1 MVETFPGGGAMIE
14 NNVVLYRSMRFLR
27 KEFILSLESQISV
40 AVTKGTTS
48 DTQVWRSA
56 VVNIVAPQK
65 CIYLYNLK
73 GAV

>member
-14 NNVVLYRSMRFLR
+14 NNVVLYRSTRFLR

-48 DTQVWRSA
+48 DT
-56 VVNIVAPQK
+56 
-65 CIYLYNLK
+65 
-73 GAV
+73 